1 MNKNDM
7 KTIILLLFCCCM
19 MSLHASP
26 KTRETSSSLEKKI
39 LIITPE
45 ANVTSNYYS
54 LDMIAE
60 ELNIGQDSVGSRLNG
75 IVTESMAECDPIF
88 VVLNGKSTVVE
99 ELLKNIKVVEQPEK
113 VSVADLLGVSEQ
125 DFKNLIRETGVDYVL
140 VINGYFLNK
149 QEQPF
154 NTIFHTISFSMY
166 DKNKKSILTD
176 TNSYNTIAL
185 NSCEKIKEASK
196 KCTKRMVKN
205 ILKEVSK

>member
-113 VSVADLLGVSEQ
+113 VSVADLSGVSEQ

-154 NTIFHTISFSMY
+154 NTVFHTISFSMY

-176 TNSYNTIAL
+176 TNSYSTIAL
-185 NSCEKIKEASK
+185 NSCETTNEASK

>member
-113 VSVADLLGVSEQ
+113 VSVADLSGVSEQ

-140 VINGYFLNK
+140 VI
-149 QEQPF
+149 
-154 NTIFHTISFSMY
+154 TRFSIRSVLVCMIRI
-166 DKNKKSILTD
+166 KK
-176 TNSYNTIAL
+176 
-185 NSCEKIKEASK
+185 
-196 KCTKRMVKN
+196 VF
-205 ILKEVSK
+205 

>member
-75 IVTESMAECDPIF
+75 IVTESMAEC
-88 VVLNGKSTVVE
+88 
-99 ELLKNIKVVEQPEK
+99 
-113 VSVADLLGVSEQ
+113 
-125 DFKNLIRETGVDYVL
+125 IRYSW
-140 VINGYFLNK
+140 Y
-149 QEQPF
+149 
-154 NTIFHTISFSMY
+154 
-166 DKNKKSILTD
+166 
-176 TNSYNTIAL
+176 
-185 NSCEKIKEASK
+185 
-196 KCTKRMVKN
+196 
-205 ILKEVSK
+205 